1 MKITLKTIT
10 SIILAGIV
18 LWVSCSEYDDSTLTG
33 RMDDLEN
40 RVSELERLVADLNTN
55 VQAVSATIRALENED
70 RIESIEPLEDGTGYR
85 IVFTKTGEM
94 IIKNGE
100 KPSIGIQQ
108 DESDGIWYWT
118 VDGEYLLDDADNRI
132 PATMAPEFMTEGGQL
147 YYRVN
152 GGDWQKVDGAD
163 QGIGLISRIE
173 QTDEDVTFYLSAGG
187 EIVIPKVQGFSIQI
201 EFSEIGASAGSTVN
215 IPYSI
220 IEGDDE
226 TVVKAIPDAGYTVT
240 VNGNSNGGTL
250 SITLPSDDFDKGSVV
265 VLAING
271 KGTVSGKLLT
281 FSEGQLNIT
290 NVDQTAKIGKEGGIV
305 TLNLETN
312 LPYMIEPKPEISWVR
327 QVDSP
332 TTKALRQDE
341 IYFEVD
347 ANDAADAT
355 ERQVSFTIY
364 YGYNYDKTTTFT
376 IIQTTGGAADFST
389 FSITSSGTSNYTD
402 PTSVTDAGWHINE
415 FCLIYTQETAN
426 WSEVNGKVPILCGLT
441 DEAGELYS
449 PELEGGCGQLTINYG
464 SLATDVQNVG
474 FGFKVTVSNG
484 TDTPVTFDVVK
495 QESEVERYTEYTE
508 TKDINLS
515 GSFTITVTNLCSFPH
530 STTRQK
536 LKDAVGITSIEWT
549 GYSE

>member
-1 MKITLKTIT
+1 MKIALKTI
-10 SIILAGIV
+10 IFFIAGAFLLAG
-18 LWVSCSEYDDSTLTG
+18 CSEYDDSALTG

-40 RVSELERLVADLNTN
+40 RVSELEKLVADLNTN
-55 VQAVSATIRALENED
+55 VQSVSATVRALENED
-70 RIESIEPLEDGTGYR
+70 RIESIEPLEDGTGYK
-85 IVFTKTGEM
+85 IIFTKTGEM

-108 DESDGIWYWT
+108 DELDGIWYWT
-118 VDGEYLLDDADNRI
+118 VDGEYLLDDTDNRI
-132 PATMAPEFMTEGGQL
+132 PATMAPEFMTQDGQL

-152 GGDWQKVDGAD
+152 GGEWQKVNGAD

-173 QTDEDVTFYLSAGG
+173 QTDEDVIFYLSTGG

-240 VNGNSNGGTL
+240 VSGSSNGGIL

-281 FSEGQLNIT
+281 FADGQLNIT
-290 NVDQTAKIGKEGGIV
+290 NVDKTAKIGKEGGVV

-312 LPYMIEPKPEISWVR
+312 LPYMIVPRPEINWVR
-327 QVDSP
+327 QIDSP
-332 TTKALRQDE
+332 VTKALRQDV

-347 ANDAADAT
+347 ANDAADAA
-355 ERQVSFTIY
+355 ERQVSFTIQ
-364 YGYNYDKTTTFT
+364 YGYSYENSTTFT
-376 IIQTTGGAADFST
+376 IVQTVGGSADFNT
-389 FSITSSGTSNYTD
+389 FSISSTSALQYTD
-402 PTSVTDAGWHINE
+402 KTSVTDAGWHINE
-415 FCLIYTQETAN
+415 YCIIYEGWQN
-426 WSEVNGKVPILCGLT
+426 FDGIVPILCGLT
-441 DEAGELYS
+441 DSAGELYS

-464 SLATDVQNVG
+464 SNAAPSQNVG
-474 FGFKVTVSNG
+474 FGFRVTVSNEV
-484 TDTPVTFDVVK
+484 DTPVTFDIVK
-495 QESEVERYTEYTE
+495 DASEVERYKVYTE
-508 TKDINLS
+508 TRDINLS
-515 GSFTITVTNLCSFPH
+515 GTFTVTVTNLCTSPH
-530 STTRQK
+530 DIILQK
-536 LKDAVGITSIEWT
+536 FKDAVGITAIEWS